1 MYSVPQSRNQNRPQ
15 QQAPP
20 VVVEP
25 FNFEE
30 PFDMA
35 ANEAVVPD
43 HLPPRRGGYQFP
55 ASGLKKWKELCQP
68 TLDGRDP
75 MSSLFTAW
83 ERYKLSIDR
92 CPNHNMYR
100 DSKEPSYN
108 GLTLRHRDT
117 INAAAGGTFMK
128 RRPEECHDLIEN
140 MTAHHNDWDNSA
152 QRNESSS
159 SITSSNP
166 EITSLKLQMEEMNR
180 NLTRVL
186 QTNQQVNNPPHNT
199 DW

>member
-1 MYSVPQSRNQNRPQ
+1 MRTRSQSRNQNRPQ

-35 ANEAVVPD
+35 ANGAGGAGPPPAGGGGLPVPD
-43 HLPPRRGGYQFP
+43 LQNWRTT
-55 ASGLKKWKELCQP
+55 C
-68 TLDGRDP
+68 
-75 MSSLFTAW
+75 
-83 ERYKLSIDR
+83 
-92 CPNHNMYR
+92 
-100 DSKEPSYN
+100 
-108 GLTLRHRDT
+108 
-117 INAAAGGTFMK
+117 GTFMK
-128 RRPEECHDLIEN
+128 RRPKECYDLIKN
-140 MTAHHNDWDNSA
+140 MTAHHNDWDTSA

-166 EITSLKLQMEEMNR
+166 EIASLKLQMEEMNR

-186 QTNQQVNNPPHNT
+186 QTNQQVNTVTLSCETCGGPHSYNDYPAT
-199 DW
+199 IGQNQNVYAVGAYN